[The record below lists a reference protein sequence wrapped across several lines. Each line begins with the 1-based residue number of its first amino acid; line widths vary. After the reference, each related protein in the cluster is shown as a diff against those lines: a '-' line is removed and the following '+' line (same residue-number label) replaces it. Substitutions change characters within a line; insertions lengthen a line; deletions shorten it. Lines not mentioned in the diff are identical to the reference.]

1 MSAWEGLSLG
11 ALVLLALTLAVTAGT
26 AAIAAAAEVLQYA
39 WDRQRERRRRND
51 ITIRAKR
58 DRLYAE
64 DPGRSTGSGPVTTR
78 RMTAEDYRHLFD
90 LKRRRKA
97 GWNGISK
104 GTT

>member
-1 MSAWEGLSLG
+1 MA
-11 ALVLLALTLAVTAGT
+11 
-26 AAIAAAAEVLQYA
+26 
-39 WDRQRERRRRND
+39 RRND

-64 DPGRSTGSGPVTTR
+64 DPGRGTEPAPMTTR

>member
-1 MSAWEGLSLG
+1 MA
-11 ALVLLALTLAVTAGT
+11 
-26 AAIAAAAEVLQYA
+26 
-39 WDRQRERRRRND
+39 RRND

-78 RMTAEDYRHLFD
+78 RMTAEVYRHLID

-97 GWNGISK
+97 GWNGISRE
-104 GTT
+104 T

>member
-1 MSAWEGLSLG
+1 MA
-11 ALVLLALTLAVTAGT
+11 
-26 AAIAAAAEVLQYA
+26 
-39 WDRQRERRRRND
+39 RRND

-78 RMTAEDYRHLFD
+78 RMTAEDYQHLFD